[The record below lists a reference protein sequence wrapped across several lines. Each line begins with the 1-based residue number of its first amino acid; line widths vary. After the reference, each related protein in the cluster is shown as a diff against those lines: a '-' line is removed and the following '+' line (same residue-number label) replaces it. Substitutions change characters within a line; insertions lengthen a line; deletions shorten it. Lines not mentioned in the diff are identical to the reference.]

1 MERVSLSLTAD
12 QHGALHRHL
21 FPGDG
26 YEAVAFIACGRAAG
40 AERHR
45 LVARYLHLIPHEK
58 CIRERDRVQWKA
70 EDIELLLDQAEVDGL
85 SLIKVHSHPQGYPRF
100 SVVDDASDRELLPT
114 IKSWVEGDFPHG
126 SVIMLPC
133 GKMFGRYLW
142 RDKDLRNLEMINV
155 VGPDLKFWWADNGDV
170 ENIAFASSQDQ
181 AFGEGT
187 TRRLRKL
194 RIAVIGA
201 SGTGSPVIEQL
212 HRLGV
217 GEVVPID
224 DDFLEDRNLNR
235 ILFATAQHAQDK
247 VNKVEACAED
257 IARKGLGTRVIPIDK
272 EIGTPEALRA
282 ISECDVIFGCV
293 DTVAGRFIMN
303 LAATHYLL
311 PYFDMGIL
319 LDAEQAGDQRGKI
332 KDILGTVHYLVPGKS
347 SLLSRGCFSL
357 ADVTAE
363 ELHKRDP
370 QAAAQQVQDKYI
382 KGMQIR
388 RPAVVSVN
396 MFAAAL
402 AVNDFLARLHPYR
415 RQPNEEIASIE
426 FSLGDLR
433 LTVDEE
439 LEDCSVISPYVGF
452 GDRKLWLGLPQ
463 LGKI

>member
-1 MERVSLSLTAD
+1 MELVSLALTAD
-12 QHGALHRHL
+12 QHAALHHHL
-21 FPGDG
+21 FPGDS

-45 LVARYLHLIPHEK
+45 LVARFLHLIPHEK
-58 CIRERDRVQWKA
+58 CVRERDRVQWKA
-70 EDIELLLDQAEVDGL
+70 EDIELLLDHAEVDGL
-85 SLIKVHSHPQGYPRF
+85 SLIKVHSHHQGYPRF

-142 RDKDLRNLEMINV
+142 RDKELRDLELINV
-155 VGPDLKFWWADNGDV
+155 VGPDLKFWWADDGNVKDAV
-170 ENIAFASSQDQ
+170 FAASQDQ

-187 TRRLRKL
+187 TRHLSKL
-194 RIAVIGA
+194 RIGVIGA

-217 GEVVPID
+217 GELVPID
-224 DDFLEDRNLNR
+224 DDFIEDRNLNR
-235 ILFATAQHAQDK
+235 ILFATAQQAENK

-257 IARKGLGTRVIPIDK
+257 IARKGLGTRVIPIAK
-272 EIGTPEALRA
+272 EVGTPEALRA
-282 ISECDVIFGCV
+282 ISECDIIFGCV
-293 DTVAGRFIMN
+293 DTVYGRFIMN

-311 PYFDMGIL
+311 PYFDIGIL
-319 LDAEQAGDQRGKI
+319 LDAEQTGGQRGKI
-332 KDILGTVHYLVPGKS
+332 KDILGTVHFLVPGKS

-357 ADVTAE
+357 NDVASE
-363 ELHKRDP
+363 KLHKRDP
-370 QAAAQQVQDKYI
+370 RAAAQQVQDKYI
-382 KGMQIR
+382 KGMQVH

-426 FSLGDLR
+426 FSLGDSR

-439 LEDCSVISPYVGF
+439 VEDCSILSPYVVI
-452 GDRKLWLGLPQ
+452 GDRKHWLGLPE
-463 LGKI
+463 LGAL